1 MSHCAKMISLE
12 FTSYL
17 KCVSCDQQ
25 EIKRQDLK
33 VKIHTVVI
41 WGVVIDTRGYSWIP
55 FFLDTLQIF
64 GIQVS
69 KYPKKNMFLRQ
80 TS

>member
-1 MSHCAKMISLE
+1 MNLPYLVIYDDDIEILIVKTRHFMILV
-12 FTSYL
+12 TA
-17 KCVSCDQQ
+17 
-25 EIKRQDLK
+25 I
-33 VKIHTVVI
+33 ITN

-55 FFLDTLQIF
+55 VFLDTWQIF